1 MKNFIFS
8 CFLSAFV
15 IISCQQTVW
24 ADKSP
29 QPMPN
34 CALLLANQ
42 SANIQLKEH
51 LGKVLYVDFWAS
63 WCGPC
68 VKSFAF
74 LNQLNDEFKP
84 QGLDIIGVNLDENFS
99 EAQAFLDK
107 YPANFTIATDQTQQC
122 ATEFH
127 VKAMPSSYLI
137 DKKGN
142 IRHVHLGFRADEASK
157 INALIRQLLAE

>member
-8 CFLSAFV
+8 CFFSALIV
-15 IISCQQTVW
+15 MSGQQMLW
-24 ADKSP
+24 AEEIT

-34 CALLLANQ
+34 CDLLLANK
-42 SANIQLKEH
+42 SANIHLKEH

-68 VKSFAF
+68 VKSFVF
-74 LNQLNDEFKP
+74 LNQLNTELKP
-84 QGLDIIGVNLDENFS
+84 QGLEIIGINLDENFS
-99 EAQAFLDK
+99 EAQTFLDK
-107 YPANFTIATDQTQQC
+107 YPANFTIATDQAQQC
-122 ATEFH
+122 ATAFN

-142 IRHVHLGFRADEASK
+142 IRHVHLGFRADETAK
-157 INALIRQLLAE
+157 INALIHQLLAE